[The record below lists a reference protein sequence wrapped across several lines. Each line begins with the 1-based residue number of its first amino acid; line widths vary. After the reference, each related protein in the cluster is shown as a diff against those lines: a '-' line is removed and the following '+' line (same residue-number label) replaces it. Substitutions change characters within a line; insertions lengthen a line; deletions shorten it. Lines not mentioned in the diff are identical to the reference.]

1 MIQELIGGKNMK
13 THLIMKNPVDE
24 AVKRPWGSY
33 KIIEYKKHCLV
44 KQIDVFPGEML
55 SLQSHSH
62 RSEHW
67 TVVSGVA
74 QVQRGN
80 ETLNLEKDEALVI
93 PKNTKHRLANKTKY
107 PLRIIEIQYG
117 DILDENDIV
126 RYDDLY
132 GRC

>member
-1 MIQELIGGKNMK
+1 MK
-13 THLIMKNPVDE
+13 TNLIRKNPVDE
-24 AVKRPWGSY
+24 VVKRPWGSY
-33 KIIEYKKHCLV
+33 KVIEYKKNCLV
-44 KQIDVFPGEML
+44 KQIDVFPGAML

-67 TVVSGVA
+67 TVVLGMA
-74 QVQRGN
+74 EVQKGDK
-80 ETLNLEKDEALVI
+80 TLSLEQDEAMVI
-93 PKNTKHRLANKTKY
+93 PKNTKHRLANKTDF
-107 PLRIIEIQYG
+107 PLRIVEIQYG

>member
-1 MIQELIGGKNMK
+1 MK
-13 THLIMKNPVDE
+13 THLIRKSPVDE

-33 KIIEYKKHCLV
+33 KVMEYKKHCLV

-74 QVQRGN
+74 QVQRGD
-80 ETLNLEKDEALVI
+80 EILNLEKDEALVI
-93 PKNTKHRLANKTKY
+93 PKNTKHRLANKTEY
-107 PLRIIEIQYG
+107 PLQIIEIQYG